1 MPDMISIMARALC
14 DADEGGNTDLIFQA
28 TEHHGDCTKE
38 IFTCSLCQVEDY
50 TTLAKAVR
58 DALRT
63 PTDAMTRAGASVP
76 IPPPGMPSME
86 ASRLVWQAHVDAM
99 ETEGAGDE

>member
-1 MPDMISIMARALC
+1 MPDMIESMARALLE
-14 DADEGGNTDLIFQA
+14 ADLRRTGDYENSNTRQIIEQGWPGWVNA
-28 TEHHGDCTKE
+28 
-38 IFTCSLCQVEDY
+38 
-50 TTLAKAVR
+50 AKAVQ
-58 DALRT
+58 AVIRT

-99 ETEGAGDE
+99 ETEGAGDG